1 MMDPELQ
8 KNIKTLIRLTIF
20 VMALVA
26 IHLLFTYVFP
36 IVGNMFSFIPVLFMP
51 IIMAVILAVLIEP
64 VVNFFET
71 RLRLKR
77 SLAVLMSLLV
87 VVGGFFYL
95 LFEIVSIVI
104 KEMSGMYMQA
114 ASHSDEIINK
124 IMTSFTDIKIFY
136 LNLSLP
142 PQVEPSVQSSLQKAV
157 EWLQSFMDQ
166 SINSMVQII
175 GFLPNFF
182 IFLIIATVATF
193 FIIRDR
199 AELRKFI
206 LDILPGHARS
216 KTREIIGQ
224 LFKALVGFLKAY
236 MILISITAIITM
248 TALKILQIKYVL
260 TLGLLIGLMDILPIL
275 GPGGIFVPWIIWEFI
290 SGDTR
295 MGISLLVVYIIISA
309 VRQFLEPQIVG
320 ENIGLHPL
328 ATLISLY
335 AGLQL
340 GGVAGMI
347 LGPIL
352 VVIFIACYRAG
363 LFERFSWGRRHL

>member
-1 MMDPELQ
+1 MDPELQ
-8 KNIKTLIRLTIF
+8 KNLKTLTRLTIF

-26 IHLLFTYVFP
+26 IYLLFTYVFP
-36 IVGNMFSFIPVLFMP
+36 IVGNMFSFVPVLFMP
-51 IIMAVILAVLIEP
+51 IILAVILAVLIEP
-64 VVNFFET
+64 VVNFFEI

-77 SLAVLMSLLV
+77 GLAVFVSLLA

-95 LFEIVSIVI
+95 LFVIVSVII
-104 KEMSGMYMQA
+104 KEMTGMYLQA

-124 IMTSFTDIKIFY
+124 VMTSFTNIKVFY

-142 PQVEPSVQSSLQKAV
+142 PQIEPSFQNSLQKAV
-157 EWLQSFMDQ
+157 EWLQGIMDH
-166 SINSMVQII
+166 SINSLAQII
-175 GFLPNFF
+175 TFLPNFF
-182 IFLIIATVATF
+182 IFLIIATVATY

-199 AELRKFI
+199 AELRQF
-206 LDILPGHARS
+206 LLSILPGTARS
-216 KTREIIGQ
+216 KTREIIGE
-224 LFKALVGFLKAY
+224 LFKALIGFLKAY

-260 TLGLLIGLMDILPIL
+260 TLGILIGLMDILPIL
-275 GPGGIFVPWIIWEFI
+275 GPGGVFVPWIIWEFI
-290 SGDTR
+290 SGNTR

-340 GGVAGMI
+340 GGVVGMVM
-347 LGPIL
+347 GPIL

-363 LFERFSWGRRHL
+363 MFERFSWGRRNI

>member
-136 LNLSLP
+136 LKLSLP